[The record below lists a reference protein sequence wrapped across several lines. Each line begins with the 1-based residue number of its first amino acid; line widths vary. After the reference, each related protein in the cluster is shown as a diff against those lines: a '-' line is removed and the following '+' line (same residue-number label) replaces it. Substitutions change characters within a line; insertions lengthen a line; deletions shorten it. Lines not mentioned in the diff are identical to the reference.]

1 VLKSIG
7 KVKFLLELLYLW
19 HNPYRV
25 SKRFLQKRGSEDVH
39 QYGETPLETVI
50 KVCKAANVTKE
61 DHLFELGC
69 GRGLTAFFIRDFFGC
84 KVTGIEQIP
93 LFIKKACQINKLFSL
108 GIEFRCE
115 DFCESDLSDAT
126 VIYLYGTCLPDDI
139 IEKIC
144 KKIKPNQ
151 RVISISYPLSDYDPE
166 FRILKTIE
174 VDYPWGQTEAFINEK

>member
-1 VLKSIG
+1 MKSIG
-7 KVKFLLELLYLW
+7 KIRLLLDLLYLW

-25 SKRFLQKRGSEDVH
+25 SKKFLQKKGWDDIH

-69 GRGLTAFFIRDFFGC
+69 GRGLTAFFIRNFFDC
-84 KVTGIEQIP
+84 KVTAIEQIP
-93 LFIKKACQINKLFSL
+93 LFIKKARQINKLLAL

-115 DFCESDLSDAT
+115 DFCESDLSEASL
-126 VIYLYGTCLPDDI
+126 IYLYGTCLPDETI
-139 IEKIC
+139 GKIC
-144 KKIKPNQ
+144 KKIRPNQ
-151 RVISISYPLSDYDPE
+151 RVISISYPLSDYDSE

-174 VDYPWGQTEAFINEK
+174 VEYPWGQTEAYINEK